1 MVTVFS
7 MLKPCILAL
16 GIIGAEHGD
25 DMHMRAIA
33 CADVTYEAMRA
44 GVDVQLAVSVAY
56 HESRIDYRA
65 ASSQGAVGPMQ
76 VVPRWWCPERKAD
89 GCDLVRAGVD
99 ALRTYTERYGVR
111 DGLARYN
118 AGNEPGPRAR
128 AYASKVMRGV
138 R

>member
-1 MVTVFS
+1 
-7 MLKPCILAL
+7 MLSILAPCIIAL
-16 GIIGAEHGD
+16 GIISAEHGD
-25 DMHMRAIA
+25 RMPMRAVA

-65 ASSQGAVGPMQ
+65 QSSQGAVGPMQ
-76 VVPRWWCPERKAD
+76 VVPRWWCPDGKAD
-89 GCDLVRAGVD
+89 GCDLVRAGVG
-99 ALRTYTERYGVR
+99 ALASYTTRYGVR

-118 AGNEPGPRAR
+118 AGNSPGPRAR